1 MKSSV
6 RPFLFALLASLS
18 WMAPAPLTL
27 AAEPELRV
35 IPLRHRLADE
45 VVPVVRPLLAPGESV
60 SGMDSRL
67 IVRAAPRT
75 FAQIERV
82 LAEIDT
88 PRRNLRISVRHAGE
102 SERVQDSQGV
112 SGDVRRGN
120 TRMVVTNGTRG
131 TGAAAPATAMDGGRA
146 ENAGAVFPPRPCARG
161 TCPSLDGVTVG
172 RAGPD
177 GNLQLH
183 SERRVTTRRDTS
195 TQNLT
200 VQDGGRAFLRVG
212 ESIPQ
217 VQPFLALVG
226 NRVTVV
232 AGIQY
237 YDVTTGFEVE
247 PRIVNEASFT
257 QRIQLAVTP
266 RLAFRSN
273 QGTQA
278 VNFQELR
285 TVVTVKPGEWVDL
298 GGAVESNN
306 EVNRQILSTRRSTG
320 SEDSRFLIRV
330 DPQ

>member
-6 RPFLFALLASLS
+6 RPFLFAFLASLF
-18 WMAPAPLTL
+18 WIAAAAPLTH

-35 IPLRHRLADE
+35 IPLKHRLADE
-45 VVPVVRPLLAPGESV
+45 VIPVVRPLLAPGDSV

-67 IVRAAPRT
+67 IVRATPRT
-75 FAQIERV
+75 FAQIERL

-102 SERVQDSQGV
+102 SERVHDSQGV

-120 TRMVVTNGTRG
+120 TRIVVTNGNHS
-131 TGAAAPATAMDGGRA
+131 TG
-146 ENAGAVFPPRPCARG
+146 
-161 TCPSLDGVTVG
+161 GVSVG
-172 RAGPD
+172 RTGPD
-177 GNLQLH
+177 GNIQLH
-183 SERRVTTRRDTS
+183 SERRITTTRDTS
-195 TQNLT
+195 SQNLT
-200 VQDGGRAFLRVG
+200 VLDGGRAFLRVG
-212 ESIPQ
+212 ESLPQ
-217 VQPFLALVG
+217 VQPFLVLVG
-226 NRVTVV
+226 NRLGVV

-237 YDVTTGFEVE
+237 FDVTTGFEVE
-247 PRIVNEASFT
+247 PRTLGE
-257 QRIQLAVTP
+257 RIELAVMP

-273 QGTQA
+273 QGTQT

-298 GGAVESNN
+298 GGVVESTN
-306 EVNRQILSTRRSTG
+306 EVNRQILSTHRNTG

>member
-6 RPFLFALLASLS
+6 RQFLFAFLAGLF
-18 WMAPAPLTL
+18 WMAAAPLTL
-27 AAEPELRV
+27 AADAELRV
-35 IPLRHRLADE
+35 IPLKHRLADE

-75 FAQIERV
+75 FAQIEHV
-82 LAEIDT
+82 LAEVDT

-102 SERVQDSQGV
+102 SERAQENQDV
-112 SGDVRRGN
+112 SGYVRRDN
-120 TRMVVTNGTRG
+120 TRIVVTNGTRS
-131 TGAAAPATAMDGGRA
+131 TG
-146 ENAGAVFPPRPCARG
+146 
-161 TCPSLDGVTVG
+161 GVTVG
-172 RAGPD
+172 RTSPD
-177 GNLQLH
+177 GKVQLR
-183 SERRVTTRRDTS
+183 SERRITTKRDTS

-200 VQDGGRAFLRVG
+200 VLDGGRAFLRVG

-226 NRVTVV
+226 SRLGVV

-237 YDVTTGFEVE
+237 QDVTTGFEVE
-247 PRIVNEASFT
+247 PRILGE
-257 QRIQLAVTP
+257 QIQLTVTP

-273 QGTQA
+273 QGAQTI
-278 VNFQELR
+278 NFQELG

-298 GGAVESNN
+298 GGAVESAN
-306 EVNRQILSTRRSTG
+306 EVNRQILSTRRSTD

>member
-6 RPFLFALLASLS
+6 RLFLFAFLASLF
-18 WMAPAPLTL
+18 WMAPAPLTQ

-35 IPLRHRLADE
+35 ISLKHRLADE
-45 VVPVVRPLLAPGESV
+45 MVPVVRLLLAPGESV
-60 SGMDSRL
+60 NGLDSRL
-67 IVRAAPRT
+67 IVRAAPPT
-75 FAQIERV
+75 LVQIERL

-88 PRRNLRISVRHAGE
+88 PRRNVRISVRHAGE
-102 SERVQDSQGV
+102 SARVQDSQGV

-120 TRMVVTNGTRG
+120 TRIVVTNDARS
-131 TGAAAPATAMDGGRA
+131 TGGM
-146 ENAGAVFPPRPCARG
+146 
-161 TCPSLDGVTVG
+161 TVG
-172 RAGPD
+172 RSGPD
-177 GNLQLH
+177 GTVQLH
-183 SERRVTTRRDTS
+183 SERRVTTKRDAS

-200 VQDGGRAFLRVG
+200 VLDGGRAFLRVG

-226 NRVTVV
+226 NRMAVMT
-232 AGIQY
+232 GIQF

-257 QRIQLAVTP
+257 ERIQLTVTP

-273 QGTQA
+273 QGTQIA
-278 VNFQELR
+278 NFLELR

-298 GGAVESNN
+298 GGAVESTN
-306 EVNRQILSTRRSTG
+306 EVNRQILSTRRLTD

>member
-6 RPFLFALLASLS
+6 RQLLFVFLASLF
-18 WMAPAPLTL
+18 WIAAAPLTH

-35 IPLRHRLADE
+35 IPLTHRLADE

-67 IVRAAPRT
+67 IVRATPRT
-75 FAQIERV
+75 FAQIERL

-102 SERVQDSQGV
+102 SNRIQESQGV

-120 TRMVVTNGTRG
+120 TRIVVTNSNHS
-131 TGAAAPATAMDGGRA
+131 TGGM
-146 ENAGAVFPPRPCARG
+146 
-161 TCPSLDGVTVG
+161 TVG

-177 GNLQLH
+177 GTVQLH
-183 SERRVTTRRDTS
+183 SERRITTTRDAS
-195 TQNLT
+195 SQNLT
-200 VQDGGRAFLRVG
+200 VLDGGRAFLRVG
-212 ESIPQ
+212 ESIPL
-217 VQPFLALVG
+217 VQPFLVLVG
-226 NRVTVV
+226 NRLGVV

-257 QRIQLAVTP
+257 EQVQLAVTP
-266 RLAFRSN
+266 RFAFRSN
-273 QGTQA
+273 QGTQT

-285 TVVTVKPGEWVDL
+285 TVVMVNPGEWVDL
-298 GGAVESNN
+298 GGAVESTN
-306 EVNRQILSTRRSTG
+306 EVKRQILSTRRKTG

-330 DPQ
+330 DQQ

>member
-6 RPFLFALLASLS
+6 RPFLFAFLASLF
-18 WMAPAPLTL
+18 WIAAAAPLTH

-35 IPLRHRLADE
+35 IPLKHRLADE
-45 VVPVVRPLLAPGESV
+45 VIPVVRPLLAPGDSV

-67 IVRAAPRT
+67 IVRATPRT
-75 FAQIERV
+75 FAQIERL

-102 SERVQDSQGV
+102 SERVHDSQGV

-120 TRMVVTNGTRG
+120 TRIVVTNGNHS
-131 TGAAAPATAMDGGRA
+131 TG
-146 ENAGAVFPPRPCARG
+146 
-161 TCPSLDGVTVG
+161 GVSVG
-172 RAGPD
+172 RTGPD
-177 GNLQLH
+177 GNIQLH
-183 SERRVTTRRDTS
+183 SERRITTTRDTLS
-195 TQNLT
+195 QNLT
-200 VQDGGRAFLRVG
+200 VLDGGRAFLRVG
-212 ESIPQ
+212 ESLPQ
-217 VQPFLALVG
+217 VQPFLVLVG
-226 NRVTVV
+226 NRLGVV

-237 YDVTTGFEVE
+237 FDVTTGFEVE
-247 PRIVNEASFT
+247 PRTLGE
-257 QRIQLAVTP
+257 RIELAVMP

-273 QGTQA
+273 QGTQT

-298 GGAVESNN
+298 GGVVESTN
-306 EVNRQILSTRRSTG
+306 EVNRQILSTHRNTG

>member
-6 RPFLFALLASLS
+6 RPFLFVFLASLF
-18 WMAPAPLTL
+18 WIAAAAPLTH

-35 IPLRHRLADE
+35 IPLKHRLTDE
-45 VVPVVRPLLAPGESV
+45 VVPVVRPLLAPGDSV

-67 IVRAAPRT
+67 IVRATPRT
-75 FAQIERV
+75 FAQIERL

-120 TRMVVTNGTRG
+120 TRIVVTNGNHS
-131 TGAAAPATAMDGGRA
+131 TG
-146 ENAGAVFPPRPCARG
+146 
-161 TCPSLDGVTVG
+161 GVSVG
-172 RAGPD
+172 RTGPD
-177 GNLQLH
+177 GNIQLH
-183 SERRVTTRRDTS
+183 SERRITTTRDTLS
-195 TQNLT
+195 QNLT
-200 VQDGGRAFLRVG
+200 VLDGGRAFLRVG
-212 ESIPQ
+212 ESLPQ
-217 VQPFLALVG
+217 VQPFLVLVG
-226 NRVTVV
+226 NRLGVV

-237 YDVTTGFEVE
+237 FDVTTGFEVE
-247 PRIVNEASFT
+247 PRTLGE
-257 QRIQLAVTP
+257 RIELAVMP

-273 QGTQA
+273 QGTQT

-298 GGAVESNN
+298 GGVVESTN
-306 EVNRQILSTRRSTG
+306 EVNRQILSTHRNTG

>member
-6 RPFLFALLASLS
+6 RPFLFVFLASLF
-18 WMAPAPLTL
+18 WIAAAAPLTH

-35 IPLRHRLADE
+35 IPLKHRLADE
-45 VVPVVRPLLAPGESV
+45 VIPVVRPLLAPGDSV

-67 IVRAAPRT
+67 IVRATPRT
-75 FAQIERV
+75 FAQIERL

-102 SERVQDSQGV
+102 SERVHDSQGV

-120 TRMVVTNGTRG
+120 TRIVVTNGNHS
-131 TGAAAPATAMDGGRA
+131 TG
-146 ENAGAVFPPRPCARG
+146 
-161 TCPSLDGVTVG
+161 GVSVG
-172 RAGPD
+172 RTGPD
-177 GNLQLH
+177 GNIQLH
-183 SERRVTTRRDTS
+183 SERRITTTRDTLS
-195 TQNLT
+195 QNLT
-200 VQDGGRAFLRVG
+200 VLDGGRAFLRVG
-212 ESIPQ
+212 ESLPQ
-217 VQPFLALVG
+217 VQPFLVLVG
-226 NRVTVV
+226 NRLGVV

-237 YDVTTGFEVE
+237 FDVTTGFEVE
-247 PRIVNEASFT
+247 PRTLGE
-257 QRIQLAVTP
+257 RIELAVMP

-273 QGTQA
+273 QGTQT

-298 GGAVESNN
+298 GGVVESTN
-306 EVNRQILSTRRSTG
+306 EVNRQILSTHRNTG